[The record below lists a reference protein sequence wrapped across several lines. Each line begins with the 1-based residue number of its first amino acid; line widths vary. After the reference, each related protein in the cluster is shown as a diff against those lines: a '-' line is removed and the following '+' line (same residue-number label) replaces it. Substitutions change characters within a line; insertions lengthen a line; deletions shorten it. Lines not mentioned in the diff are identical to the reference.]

1 MPKHV
6 CYFILFA
13 FVLFSFSSF
22 AAETAKGDHV
32 RISWL
37 APQQFGPESEEI
49 GILFEID
56 PEWHIYWKNP
66 GDSGAAPKF
75 NFTNKNV
82 TVSELQWPRPE
93 RLPYCVL
100 TNIGYNTAV
109 AFPMRVTPTGS
120 PVEISVALEWLVC
133 KVECIPGF
141 ATLTLKRAKGDQ
153 SKWKQADQDRLES
166 FSNRVP
172 NFAGSW
178 AIKSTQLTSE
188 VLMVTVGGVE
198 GETPEIFPV
207 DGNFLL
213 ANAPKIERSNGD
225 AVYSIPIVK
234 GYPAPK
240 ETGFVLAL
248 GDRAKEFASVAIGG
262 AGSASP
268 ANFTDQDESSL
279 VVLLFFAFIGGIL
292 LNLMPCVFPVLSIK
306 LFSLMRGGVTS
317 SERLREGLLYSAGVL
332 FTFTALGAAL
342 LVARAL
348 GAQAGW
354 GFQLQSPVIVLS
366 LAALF
371 WLMALN
377 FLGVFEMGD
386 SIVGLF
392 GRFNPNS
399 KSKSMESF
407 ATGALSVFVAAP
419 CTGPFMGSALGATAT
434 LPAVQA
440 LSIFVVL
447 GAGLA
452 FPFLVLSMSPKLMA
466 YLPKPGAWME
476 TLKQFLAFPLF
487 ATVLWLVWVLG
498 IQIGDSGWVVGSVLF
513 LSISFALWLG
523 RSARKWVRVTAWLI
537 ALAMFAVAIRSVREA
552 SLGISAADSQT
563 AVTGNGSSD
572 GRAVWTA
579 YDKSKIDAEISGG
592 RPVFIDFTAAWC
604 ITCQVNKKTVLE
616 SEAGQKIFKD
626 NNVYLVKAD
635 WTNQNPVIT
644 AALAEFKRNSVPLYL
659 YYAPGKSTPEV
670 LPQILTINMIRDLFK
685 TN

>member
-1 MPKHV
+1 MPK
-6 CYFILFA
+6 LFN
-13 FVLFSFSSF
+13 FLFLSLFLTTSISSF

-37 APQQFGPESEEI
+37 APSQFGSESEEI

-93 RLPYCVL
+93 RLPYGVL

-109 AFPMRVTPTGS
+109 AFPMRVTPTGH
-120 PVEISVALEWLVC
+120 PIEMSVALEWLVC

-141 ATLTLKRAKGDQ
+141 ATLTLKRSKGDQ
-153 SKWKQADQDRLES
+153 SKWKEADQERLES
-166 FSNRVP
+166 FSSRVP

-178 AIKSTQLTSE
+178 VIKSTSLTQDNLKVVVS
-188 VLMVTVGGVE
+188 GVD

-213 ANAPKIERSNGD
+213 AKAPAIEKSGND
-225 AVYSIPIVK
+225 IVYSIPIVK

-248 GDRAKEFASVAIGG
+248 GDRAKEFSNVEVKAGETTSTAS
-262 AGSASP
+262 
-268 ANFTDQDESSL
+268 TEDSSL
-279 VVLLFFAFIGGIL
+279 IVLLGFAFLGGIL

-306 LFSLMRGGVTS
+306 LFSLMRGVS
-317 SERLREGLLYSAGVL
+317 AKERLREGLLYSAGVL

-354 GFQLQSPVIVLS
+354 GFQLQSPVIVLM
-366 LAALF
+366 LATLF

-386 SIVGLF
+386 SIVALF
-392 GRFNPNS
+392 GRINPNS
-399 KSKSMESF
+399 QNKWFESF

-434 LPAVQA
+434 LPAIQS

-452 FPFLVLSMSPKLMA
+452 CPFLILAMSPKLMS

-487 ATVLWLVWVLG
+487 ATVLWLLWVLG
-498 IQIGDSGWVVGSVLF
+498 IQIGDNGWVVGSVLF
-513 LSISFALWLG
+513 LSISFAFWLG
-523 RSARKWVRVTAWLI
+523 KSSRQWVRVTAWAL
-537 ALAMFAVAIRSVREA
+537 ALAMCVGAIQSVRQP
-552 SLGISAADSQT
+552 SQN
-563 AVTGNGSSD
+563 APVGD
-572 GRAVWTA
+572 AIWA
-579 YDKSKIDAEISGG
+579 PYDKAKIETEIAAN
-592 RPVFIDFTAAWC
+592 RAVFIDFTAAWC

-616 SEAGQKIFKD
+616 TEAAQALFKEH
-626 NNVYLVKAD
+626 NVYLVKAD

-659 YYAPGKSTPEV
+659 YYAPGKTTAEV

>member
-1 MPKHV
+1 MPK
-6 CYFILFA
+6 
-13 FVLFSFSSF
+13 LFSFLFLSIFLTTSISSF

-32 RISWL
+32 RVSWL
-37 APQQFGPESEEI
+37 APSQFGSESEEI

-82 TVSELQWPRPE
+82 KLSELQWPRPE
-93 RLPYCVL
+93 RLPYGVL

-109 AFPMRVTPTGS
+109 AFPMRLTPEGN
-120 PVEISVALEWLVC
+120 PIEMSVALEWLVC

-141 ATLTLKRAKGDQ
+141 ATLTLKRNKGEH
-153 SKWKQADQDRLES
+153 SKWKEADQERLEN

-178 AIKSTQLTSE
+178 AIKSTSLTQDDLKVVVS
-188 VLMVTVGGVE
+188 GVD
-198 GETPEIFPV
+198 GETPDLFPV

-213 ANAPKIERSNGD
+213 AKAPKIEKSGND
-225 AVYSIPIVK
+225 IVYSIPIVK
-234 GYPAPK
+234 GYPTPK

-248 GDRAKEFASVAIGG
+248 GDRAKEFSNVSVA
-262 AGSASP
+262 ADKSAS
-268 ANFTDQDESSL
+268 DETVEDSSL
-279 VVLLFFAFIGGIL
+279 IVLLGFAFLGGIL

-306 LFSLMRGGVTS
+306 LFSLMRGAS
-317 SERLREGLLYSAGVL
+317 AKERIREGLFYSVGVL

-342 LVARAL
+342 LIARAL
-348 GAQAGW
+348 GTQAGW
-354 GFQLQSPVIVLS
+354 GFQLQSPVIVLMLS
-366 LAALF
+366 TLF

-386 SIVGLF
+386 AIVAIF
-392 GRFNPNS
+392 GRLNPNS
-399 KSKSMESF
+399 KNKSFESF

-434 LPAVQA
+434 LPAIQA
-440 LSIFVVL
+440 LSIFFVL

-452 FPFLVLSMSPKLMA
+452 FPFLLLSISPKFMS
-466 YLPKPGAWME
+466 YLPKPGSWME

-487 ATVLWLVWVLG
+487 ATVLWLLWVLG
-498 IQIGDSGWVVGSVLF
+498 IQIGDNGWVVGSVLF

-523 RSARKWVRVTAWLI
+523 KSARQWVRVVAWVL
-537 ALAMFAVAIRSVREA
+537 ALSMLLVSIQSVRKA
-552 SLGISAADSQT
+552 SVSASGFQNENVSASH
-563 AVTGNGSSD
+563 AIWVPYEK
-572 GRAVWTA
+572 A
-579 YDKSKIDAEISGG
+579 KIEAEIAAN
-592 RPVFIDFTAAWC
+592 RAVFIDFTAAWC

-616 SEAGQKIFKD
+616 TEAAQAIFKEH
-626 NNVYLVKAD
+626 NVYLVKAD

-659 YYAPGKSTPEV
+659 YYAPGKTTAEV
-670 LPQILTINMIRDLFK
+670 LPQILTINLIRDLFK